1 MNEKLTEKSCLAFA
15 GELASSAPVPGGG
28 GAAALTGALGA
39 ALGAMAGRLTAD
51 KPSFSSQAEEIKALV
66 LRAEALGQE
75 LLRLVDADAEGFF
88 PLSRA
93 YSLPKGDPSRAEV
106 LRRATLTAC
115 TAPVRMVEVLAD
127 CVALLEALRNNCSKL
142 MLSDLGCAAALCG
155 GALEAAAMN
164 VYVNTRSLP
173 EDGEAWVL
181 KTRTARLL
189 EEYRPRARRLSEEIT
204 AILMEE

>member
-51 KPSFSSQAEEIKALV
+51 KPSFAPKAEEIRALV
-66 LRAEALGQE
+66 LRAEALRQA
-75 LLRLVDADAEGFF
+75 LLGLVDADAEGFL
-88 PLSRA
+88 PLSGV
-93 YSLPKGDPSRAEV
+93 YSLPKDDPNRAAL
-106 LRRATLTAC
+106 LRTATLTAC
-115 TAPVRMVEVLAD
+115 AAPARMAEVLAD
-127 CVALLEALRNNCSKL
+127 CVSLLEALRHNCSKL

-164 VYVNTRSLP
+164 VFVNTRSLP
-173 EDGEAWVL
+173 EDGEARRL